1 MLKGVNHQMIEVSRP
16 DDPYFEKALLVV
28 RPGADTGDEALLH
41 SQAAKALLQAGS
53 YSGLR
58 RRRWRYRLTQA
69 AWLLAGGGFGLLLG
83 LAIK

>member
-28 RPGADTGDEALLH
+28 RPGADIGNEALH
-41 SQAAKALLQAGS
+41 SQATKALLQAGT

-58 RRRWRYRLTQA
+58 RRRWRYRLTQT
-69 AWLLAGGGFGLLLG
+69 AWALLGGVFGLLLG
-83 LAIK
+83 LAIR

>member
-28 RPGADTGDEALLH
+28 RPGTDFGDEVLH
-41 SQAAKALLQAGS
+41 SHAAKALLQTGV

-58 RRRWRYRLTQA
+58 RRRWRYRLTQL
-69 AWLLAGGGFGLLLG
+69 AWLLAGGGFGFLLG